1 MSKQYE
7 QTENEPP
14 TARGERGGLGHR
26 DRNADFELESS
37 DCDAKGRARSET
49 LDRKVPS
56 AHNGVRRVPVGPL
69 DVQRCGETREH
80 TDARDTVDRDLA
92 RIVRRTPGC
101 IDERTIRTVCKPTEV
116 NAPRVWR
123 AALFAVVTEEC
134 AEVGLVARS
143 KVEDRERRKDG
154 ASGRRIPVDVVER
167 MRSGRFERIPMT
179 GTPRRVEEARG
190 CAGAATDVDVEE
202 RLDGIPP

>member
-14 TARGERGGLGHR
+14 TACGERGGLGHR
-26 DRNADFELESS
+26 DRNADFELES
-37 DCDAKGRARSET
+37 
-49 LDRKVPS
+49 
-56 AHNGVRRVPVGPL
+56 H
-69 DVQRCGETREH
+69 
-80 TDARDTVDRDLA
+80 
-92 RIVRRTPGC
+92 
-101 IDERTIRTVCKPTEV
+101 
-116 NAPRVWR
+116 
-123 AALFAVVTEEC
+123 
-134 AEVGLVARS
+134 S